1 NIQETNSIS
10 CSSENVNDE
19 PYGDGQLTAN
29 VTGGVQLGASDNGG
43 LPYYYTWK
51 KRDELGVW
59 QILADEQGSSIS
71 NLNAGEYAVNVMDA
85 NGNVSGTYSNTT
97 LVTEIDATYDLQEP
111 GLLAIVYTK
120 QNAFCYGGNDGSI
133 NLTVTGGTGAYSF
146 EWSNGGATEDINGL
160 IADRYSVTVT
170 DEKGCKA
177 YETIEIDQPEELIVN
192 YPVLFNQPTAAG
204 RVDGWIEATI
214 TGGT

>member
-1 NIQETNSIS
+1 YRLTVTDKNFDDATSTAGCTINNSQYELNEPASISINIQETNSIS

-97 LVTEIDATYDLQEP
+97 L
-111 GLLAIVYTK
+111 
-120 QNAFCYGGNDGSI
+120 
-133 NLTVTGGTGAYSF
+133 
-146 EWSNGGATEDINGL
+146 
-160 IADRYSVTVT
+160 
-170 DEKGCKA
+170 
-177 YETIEIDQPEELIVN
+177 
-192 YPVLFNQPTAAG
+192 
-204 RVDGWIEATI
+204 
-214 TGGT
+214 